1 MAKAYFFSSKLLFLR
16 DKMDQMAKEE
26 IFSSRLL
33 FLRDK
38 RDQIAKANF
47 FWLTLICEGQKGQNG
62 QSIIFFL

>member
-1 MAKAYFFSSKLLFLR
+1 
-16 DKMDQMAKEE
+16 MDQMAKEE

-47 FWLTLICEGQKGQNG
+47 FWLTLICEGQKGQKGPSN
-62 QSIIFFL
+62 IIFW